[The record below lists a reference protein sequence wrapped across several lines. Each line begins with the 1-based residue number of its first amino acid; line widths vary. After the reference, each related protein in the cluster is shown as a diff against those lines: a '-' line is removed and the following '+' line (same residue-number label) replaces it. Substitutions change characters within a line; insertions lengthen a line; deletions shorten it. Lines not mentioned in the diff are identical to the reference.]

1 MPPSRAR
8 AMARVASVTVSM
20 AEDSMGMLSVRS
32 LVSLLRMS
40 TSRGNTWEKA
50 GNNSTSS
57 NVSPSPKN
65 FVGDFALRAGE
76 IILAMCKD
84 KAWGRYAPN
93 FCPGVPERSEVRASA
108 WSGVKSGDD
117 WWRG

>member
-1 MPPSRAR
+1 
-8 AMARVASVTVSM
+8 M
-20 AEDSMGMLSVRS
+20 AEDSMGMFNVIS

-40 TSRGNTWEKA
+40 TSRGKTCENA

-65 FVGDFALRAGE
+65 FEGDFDLPVGE

-84 KAWGRYAPN
+84 RAGDKCGPN
-93 FCPGVPERSEVRASA
+93 FYKRVAIWG
-108 WSGVKSGDD
+108 
-117 WWRG
+117 